1 MPEPVTKE
9 RIYQVLKALQD
20 AQAELRRDV
29 GDMRGDLH
37 GLSEHQAA
45 LSASYAALVGDR
57 VRQGDQL
64 AELRRRVER
73 IERRLDLADQEG

>member
-1 MPEPVTKE
+1 MSEPVTKAC
-9 RIYQVLKALQD
+9 IYEVLKPLQEGL
-20 AQAELRRDV
+20 AELRREV

-73 IERRLDLADQEG
+73 IEQRLDLADHES